1 MTEWSLEDLKK
12 SILDNAE
19 EYDRIMKT
27 NNEENDTS
35 TTTPR
40 VESDKETEAEKP
52 SEE

>member
-19 EYDRIMKT
+19 EYDRIVKENKYGT
-27 NNEENDTS
+27 NDS

-40 VESDKETEAEKP
+40 MGSDKETEAEKP